1 MPDKKPAS
9 LSDNESEPAQIS
21 DQGIKSHSLHTHI
34 AQQKTLVI
42 EIEGNLDHHGV
53 SSVYYELMEK
63 TKKHDGKVRIVL
75 PENIKWDSS
84 ALALLSIIEQYGA
97 DNGKIVEIVGMS
109 PRMEEFLNK
118 IESCH
123 YRRSTLVP
131 PRLGIF
137 ERAGKVVHE
146 VWQDISFHINFI
158 GAISSAMFDVL
169 KHPGR
174 VRWAD
179 AFSAAERA
187 GVNAL
192 PIIIL
197 ISFLVGL
204 IMAFQASIP
213 MRMFGADIFI
223 ANLIGLA
230 VIRELGPLMT
240 AIVLTG
246 RSGSAFAAEI
256 GTMKIN
262 EEVNALTT
270 MGLDPIAFLVT
281 PRIIAAMLMTPLLA
295 IFADI
300 VGVLGGLVVVMALG
314 HPPIVYYN
322 QVVATVKWDDFVGG
336 LIKCFVFGLLIAV
349 SGCLRGLETGSGPSS
364 VGDSTTKA
372 VVTGIILI
380 TVVDGLFAVIY
391 FYLGI

>member
-1 MPDKKPAS
+1 MPDKDSVGK
-9 LSDNESEPAQIS
+9 NEA
-21 DQGIKSHSLHTHI
+21 IKSY
-34 AQQKTLVI
+34 ARDEKTLVI
-42 EIEGNLDHHGV
+42 EIDRDLDHHGV
-53 SSVYYELMEK
+53 SDIYYELMEK
-63 TKKHDGKVRIVL
+63 VKKHEGRIRLVL
-75 PENIKWDSS
+75 KENLAWDSS

-97 DNGKIVEIVGMS
+97 DAGKPVIIERMS

-118 IESCH
+118 VESCH
-123 YRRSTLVP
+123 YRRSTLTP
-131 PRLGIF
+131 PRMGIF
-137 ERAGKVVHE
+137 ERAGKVVYE
-146 VWQDISFHINFI
+146 VWQDIRFHINFI
-158 GAISSAMFDVL
+158 GSISSAMLDVL
-169 KHPGR
+169 KHPSK

-192 PIIIL
+192 PIIVL

-262 EEVNALTT
+262 EEVNALVT
-270 MGLDPIAFLVT
+270 MGLDPVAFLVT
-281 PRIIAAMLMTPLLA
+281 PRIIAGMLMTPILA

-300 VGVLGGLVVVMALG
+300 VGVIGGLVVVMALG
-314 HPPIVYYN
+314 YPPIVYYN
-322 QVVATVKWDDFVGG
+322 QVVATVKWDDFMGG

-349 SGCLRGLETGSGPSS
+349 SGCMRGLETGSGPSS
-364 VGDSTTKA
+364 VGDSTTKS

-380 TVVDGLFAVIY
+380 TIVDGLFAVIY

>member
-1 MPDKKPAS
+1 MPEKEKTGKDGSVKNQ
-9 LSDNESEPAQIS
+9 LRED
-21 DQGIKSHSLHTHI
+21 
-34 AQQKTLVI
+34 KTLVV
-42 EIEGNLDHHGV
+42 EIEGDLDHHGV
-53 SSVYYELMEK
+53 STIYHEIIGMARN
-63 TKKHDGKVRIVL
+63 HDGRIRLV
-75 PENIKWDSS
+75 IKDGISWDSS
-84 ALALLSIIEQYGA
+84 ALAFLSIIEQYGA
-97 DNGKIVEIVGMS
+97 DSGKTVEIEGMS
-109 PRMEEFLNK
+109 PRMEEFLGK
-118 IESCH
+118 VESCR
-123 YRRSTLVP
+123 YRRSTKKP
-131 PRLGIF
+131 ERLDIF

-146 VWQDISFHINFI
+146 VWTDIRFHINFI
-158 GAISSAMFDVL
+158 GAISSAMLDVL
-169 KHPGR
+169 RHPSK

-262 EEVNALTT
+262 EEVNALVT

-300 VGVLGGLVVVMALG
+300 VGVIGGLVVVMALG

-391 FYLGI
+391 YYLGI

>member
-1 MPDKKPAS
+1 MSDINKKHTSGAEPSPDQNNSYGTKTCAF
-9 LSDNESEPAQIS
+9 NTRIIEP
-21 DQGIKSHSLHTHI
+21 G
-34 AQQKTLVI
+34 TLVV
-42 EIEGNLDHHGV
+42 EIKGDLDHNGV
-53 SSVYYELMEK
+53 SSIYHELMAAA
-63 TKKHDGKVRIVL
+63 KKHDGKIKLVL
-75 PENIKWDSS
+75 PENVKWDSS

-97 DNGKIVEIVGMS
+97 DTGKIVEIAGLD
-109 PRMEEFLNK
+109 PQMEEFLNK
-118 IESCH
+118 VESCQ

-131 PRLGIF
+131 QRMGIF
-137 ERAGKVVHE
+137 ERAGKVVYE
-146 VWQDISFHINFI
+146 VWQDIRFHINFI
-158 GAISSAMFDVL
+158 GAVSSAMSDVL
-169 KHPGR
+169 KHPSK

-213 MRMFGADIFI
+213 MKMFGADIFI

-300 VGVLGGLVVVMALG
+300 VGVIGGLVVVMTLG
-314 HPPIVYYN
+314 HPPIVFFN
-322 QVVATVKWDDFVGG
+322 QLVTTVKWDDFVGG
-336 LIKCFVFGLLIAV
+336 LVKCFVFGLLIAV
-349 SGCLRGLETGSGPSS
+349 SGCIRGLEAGSGPSS
-364 VGDSTTKA
+364 VGEATTKS

-380 TVVDGLFAVIY
+380 TIVDGLFAVIY
-391 FYLGI
+391 YYLGI

>member
-1 MPDKKPAS
+1 
-9 LSDNESEPAQIS
+9 
-21 DQGIKSHSLHTHI
+21 
-34 AQQKTLVI
+34 
-42 EIEGNLDHHGV
+42 
-53 SSVYYELMEK
+53 
-63 TKKHDGKVRIVL
+63 
-75 PENIKWDSS
+75 
-84 ALALLSIIEQYGA
+84 
-97 DNGKIVEIVGMS
+97 
-109 PRMEEFLNK
+109 
-118 IESCH
+118 
-123 YRRSTLVP
+123 
-131 PRLGIF
+131 
-137 ERAGKVVHE
+137 
-146 VWQDISFHINFI
+146 
-158 GAISSAMFDVL
+158 
-169 KHPGR
+169 
-174 VRWAD
+174 
-179 AFSAAERA
+179 
-187 GVNAL
+187 
-192 PIIIL
+192 
-197 ISFLVGL
+197 
-204 IMAFQASIP
+204 
-213 MRMFGADIFI
+213 
-223 ANLIGLA
+223 
-230 VIRELGPLMT
+230 
-240 AIVLTG
+240 
-246 RSGSAFAAEI
+246 
-256 GTMKIN
+256 MKIN

>member
-1 MPDKKPAS
+1 MPDNKPEQTPESSPENVLGKKAH
-9 LSDNESEPAQIS
+9 LI
-21 DQGIKSHSLHTHI
+21 HTHI
-34 AQQKTLVI
+34 IQQKTLVI
-42 EIEGNLDHHGV
+42 EIEGDLDHEGV
-53 SSVYYELMEK
+53 SCVYSELMEK
-63 TKKHDGKVRIVL
+63 AKTHDGKIRLVI

-97 DNGKIVEIVGMS
+97 DTGKIVEIAGMS
-109 PRMEEFLNK
+109 SRMEEFLNK
-118 IESCH
+118 VESCR
-123 YRRSTLVP
+123 YRRSTLAP
-131 PRLGIF
+131 PRMGIF
-137 ERAGKVVHE
+137 ERAGKVVYE
-146 VWQDISFHINFI
+146 IWQDISFHINFI
-158 GAISSAMFDVL
+158 GSISYAMLDVL
-169 KHPGR
+169 KHPAK
-174 VRWAD
+174 VRWTD

-197 ISFLVGL
+197 VSFLVGL

-262 EEVNALTT
+262 EEINALTT

-336 LIKCFVFGLLIAV
+336 LIKCFVFGILIAV
-349 SGCLRGLETGSGPSS
+349 SGCMRGLETGSGPSS
-364 VGDSTTKA
+364 VGESTTKA

-380 TVVDGLFAVIY
+380 TIVDGIFAVIY

>member
-1 MPDKKPAS
+1 MT
-9 LSDNESEPAQIS
+9 EITSENDHQPQE
-21 DQGIKSHSLHTHI
+21 GHHSVKARI
-34 AQQKTLVI
+34 NPQKTLVI
-42 EIEGNLDHHGV
+42 EIEGDLDHHGV
-53 SSVYYELMEK
+53 TAVYREIMEK
-63 TKKHDGKVRIVL
+63 VKKHDGKVRLVISDK
-75 PENIKWDSS
+75 IKWDSS
-84 ALALLSIIEQYGA
+84 ALALLSIVEQYGA
-97 DNGKIVEIVGMS
+97 DTGKIVELTGMS

-118 IESCH
+118 VESCQ
-123 YRRSTLVP
+123 YRRSTLTP
-131 PRLGIF
+131 PRLGIIS
-137 ERAGKVVHE
+137 RAGKVMHE
-146 VWQDISFHINFI
+146 VWLDIKFHLNFI

-169 KHPGR
+169 KHPTK

-262 EEVNALTT
+262 EEVNALVT
-270 MGLDPIAFLVT
+270 MGLDPVAFLVT

-336 LIKCFVFGLLIAV
+336 LVKCFVFGLLIAV

-364 VGDSTTKA
+364 VGESTTKS

-380 TVVDGLFAVIY
+380 TIVDGLFAVIY
-391 FYLGI
+391 YYLGI